1 MTTTTTS
8 TTRAMPIIRVWA
20 IGRVPFAF
28 TPVTAATAVT
38 TTARPSQRIQ
48 FMRSGVYKMR
58 AVAVPDTVI
67 VSGR

>member
-1 MTTTTTS
+1 
-8 TTRAMPIIRVWA
+8 
-20 IGRVPFAF
+20 
-28 TPVTAATAVT
+28 VT